1 MARTKAMVSQGKAKR
16 LKQRPQQKQEKT
28 ARELIEEAIRKFK
41 ASLNRYDFQTLGQA
55 QASRNKKIDT
65 LGVSDSSATSSKIK
79 EKVFNNKNF
88 PLTPQGK
95 KTIVHALPTV
105 NAFVVANFRA
115 IVYKKVANIPLGHSR
130 GLLCHNYLSFTIRMF
145 DLLTSFTARLLD

>member
-1 MARTKAMVSQGKAKR
+1 MARTKAMVLEGKAKR
-16 LKQRPQQKQEKT
+16 LKQRPRQKQEKT

-79 EKVFNNKNF
+79 EKVFNNESF
-88 PLTPQGK
+88 SLTPQRK
-95 KTIVHALPTV
+95 KTIVHALPVV
-105 NAFVVANFRA
+105 NAFALANFGAR
-115 IVYKKVANIPLGHSR
+115 VQKSGQHSF
-130 GLLCHNYLSFTIRMF
+130 GP
-145 DLLTSFTARLLD
+145 